1 MEKVTLPMLSMIFKE
16 VKERIELLQIR
27 RKDEEENR
35 LLGQKDILRARVM
48 QAEKELINHSA
59 SRKKKKNTQGVVCSS

>member
-48 QAEKELINHSA
+48 QAEKELITSTILFFKYLEE
-59 SRKKKKNTQGVVCSS
+59 SKIKF

>member
-48 QAEKELINHSA
+48 EAEQSLIKSTILFFHYLEES
-59 SRKKKKNTQGVVCSS
+59 KIKF

>member
-16 VKERIELLQIR
+16 VKERIEFLQIR
-27 RKDEEENR
+27 REDAEENR

-48 QAEKELINHSA
+48 QAEKELITSTILFFKYLEE
-59 SRKKKKNTQGVVCSS
+59 SKIKF

>member
-48 QAEKELINHSA
+48 QAEKELITSTLLFFHYLEES
-59 SRKKKKNTQGVVCSS
+59 KIKF